1 MTIDNNKLLQ
11 YAILAAV
18 LGLFVYYYKTKPD
31 DSFNE
36 VFKRAN
42 TRLDSIA
49 TEVAKSQKLIQQTIV
64 KLDAIRDSAKVVKQ
78 QQVTSNTTVS
88 AAESTLK
95 KQLQIKEQELSTMK
109 AKYQKTIK
117 EKDFYRD
124 RLDSLAETIGN

>member
-31 DSFNE
+31 DWFNE